1 MITIDKYHK
10 HRIYGGV
17 NTVTIVKVP
26 HEGLGPFINLSIRK
40 LTTGHKKVADIFKY
54 FVRITVI
61 EREREKSLV

>member
-26 HEGLGPFINLSIRK
+26 VEGLGPFINLSKRK
-40 LTTGHKKVADIFKY
+40 LMTGYETVIDKFKY
-54 FVRITVI
+54 FVENTLYR
-61 EREREKSLV
+61 ERERERRV